1 MLQSMELQRI
11 EHDLVNEQQ
20 QKHLMHSVFL
30 RQSYLMTSIGY
41 IQMTYQ
47 RMFEEYSVIRVYFQI
62 YLHCISRH
70 YISELLAFFFFF
82 FFYKVQ
88 QHFRFLFDNS

>member
-1 MLQSMELQRI
+1 MELQRI

-20 QKHLMHSVFL
+20 QKHLMHSVSL

-47 RMFEEYSVIRVYFQI
+47 RMFEEYYVIRVYFQI

-70 YISELLAFFFFF
+70 CISELLAFFFFF
-82 FFYKVQ
+82 YKV
-88 QHFRFLFDNS
+88 